1 MGHVDGHKKTAVT
14 NPTPTPGNN
23 NSNNNNN
30 NNNNNNDSND
40 KINTDDIGKKESSC
54 RGAHDIVLVADQ
66 DPILSSTGQEAEAEA
81 EAEAEGGGGGGGE
94 GGEGGEGGDEGDS
107 SKQEILGREEDD
119 VAKNKS
125 GEKGVATKESDQKK
139 KKEEKV
145 CDDCA

>member
-23 NSNNNNN
+23 NNN
-30 NNNNNNDSND
+30 
-40 KINTDDIGKKESSC
+40 KINTDDIGKKESSR

-81 EAEAEGGGGGGGE
+81 EAEGGGGGGGGGRDE
-94 GGEGGEGGDEGDS
+94 GDDEGDS

-139 KKEEKV
+139 KKEKV